1 MIAASGMWH
10 RARLGMRL
18 VCEMISDGRS
28 RIWLKDLIRGEKVA
42 LTAGPKD
49 DDPRFSPDGS
59 MILSSRGK
67 DGLVHGLDK
76 WREQNALYR
85 ISILG
90 GEPHKVLDDVYPRRR
105 LVTRRQ
111 ARGSRTAPV
120 AEQIVNDVIAVIRSP
135 Q

>member
-1 MIAASGMWH
+1 
-10 RARLGMRL
+10 
-18 VCEMISDGRS
+18 MISDGRS

-85 ISILG
+85 ISVFGRRTTQGAGRRL
-90 GEPHKVLDDVYPRRR
+90 PRRR